1 MAPFDEGGFG
11 ANAVLIDMDDVG
23 LVDVDEPRWGFSF
36 ADDTVDFGRAV
47 AEGTFDG
54 FAAGFRMLG
63 MIKRSNV

>member
-1 MAPFDEGGFG
+1 
-11 ANAVLIDMDDVG
+11 MDDVG

-47 AEGTFDG
+47 AEDTFDE

-63 MIKRSNV
+63 MIKRLNV